1 MFVESLP
8 SIELETLGV
17 WVALE
22 VVWALGLMSVYSE
35 VKRNS
40 DAVRVSEGV

>member
-8 SIELETLGV
+8 SIELESLGV
-17 WVALE
+17 WVVLE
-22 VVWALGLMSVYSE
+22 VGLMSVYSE

-40 DAVRVSEGV
+40 DEVRVS